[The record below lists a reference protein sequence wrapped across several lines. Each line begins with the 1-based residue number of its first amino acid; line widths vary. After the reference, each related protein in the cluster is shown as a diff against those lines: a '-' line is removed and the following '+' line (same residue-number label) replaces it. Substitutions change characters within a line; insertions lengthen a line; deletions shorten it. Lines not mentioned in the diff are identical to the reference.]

1 MSTSFTNSKKSR
13 RMATPSEP
21 DSCATRSPT
30 SPSGCCPI
38 PGFATFGR
46 KREATSNVSLR
57 RMCAH
62 TTKQTSSS
70 RWMVGTRRVHMEP
83 SEYRWL
89 VPDADAGRRDD
100 KTYWEA
106 EHRDRQYE
114 STFSVGE
121 DAGLMQA
128 IIDEALVAS
137 PCREILIVGCGS
149 RIDLQSTLLERAPAD
164 ANITAI
170 DFAAVIALARE
181 RFSHP
186 RLTYV
191 ALEDARSFIDEFD
204 VVIAVNV
211 LVMDSDAANRER
223 AHAWARALNE
233 QGRLVILAPLIFCGQ
248 DLALLSDRS
257 DLWDCLDLDRSSW
270 TEKRQGTRQIEY
282 SPLRMRRI
290 LKEAGLRLTSLRV
303 VF

>member
-1 MSTSFTNSKKSR
+1 
-13 RMATPSEP
+13 
-21 DSCATRSPT
+21 
-30 SPSGCCPI
+30 
-38 PGFATFGR
+38 
-46 KREATSNVSLR
+46 
-57 RMCAH
+57 
-62 TTKQTSSS
+62 
-70 RWMVGTRRVHMEP
+70 MEP

-128 IIDEALVAS
+128 IIDEALMAS

-164 ANITAI
+164 TNITAI

-191 ALEDARSFIDEFD
+191 ALEDTRSFIDEFD

-211 LVMDSDAANRER
+211 LVMDSDAANRELV
-223 AHAWARALNE
+223 HAWARALNE

-248 DLALLSDRS
+248 DLALLSGRS

-270 TEKRQGTRQIEY
+270 TEKRQGTQQIEY

-290 LKEAGLRLTSLRV
+290 LTEAGLRLTSLRV
-303 VF
+303 VFLDGPSSREEARRSYDLSDEDLLIYEQLVVARRDRI